1 MELLR
6 GAYQRRASADAEYFI
21 ERLAA
26 ISSAEIAAPALPR
39 NANAGD
45 GIDEI

>member
-21 ERLAA
+21 ERLSA
-26 ISSAEIAAPALPR
+26 ISCAEIAAPILPP

-45 GIDEI
+45 GIEEI